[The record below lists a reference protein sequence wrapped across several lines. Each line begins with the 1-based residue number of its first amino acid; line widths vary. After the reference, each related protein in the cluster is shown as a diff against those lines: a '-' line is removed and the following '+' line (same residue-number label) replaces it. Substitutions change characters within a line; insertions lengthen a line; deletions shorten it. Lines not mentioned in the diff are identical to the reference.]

1 MTHDTPTTRQ
11 SIHLVKLHQTRLL
24 LVKGPDASKFLQGQ
38 VTCDLRELSTS
49 VTRIGAQCNPKGR
62 ILISFRALQIDAD
75 TIALRIPAVMMDKAK
90 SSLGKYIVFSKAK
103 LHDDGEFTLFGIYG
117 DEAKQA
123 ANTIFNQ
130 LPTDNDGW
138 VERDGNI
145 LIQLAPDRFECWI
158 KSADAAAFEQ
168 RLADHTVSG
177 SLNEWELLDIRAGIA
192 NIYPETIELFTPQ
205 EINYQLVNGINFRKG
220 CYTGQEIVA
229 RLHYRGKLK
238 RHMYHF
244 ELSGNQLP
252 TPGASLVNAT
262 TRHACGHLVTAA
274 FSTDSRIEILAS
286 LLDEQLD
293 QVALETSTEILKQL
307 PLPYAIPT
315 ADETTE

>member
-1 MTHDTPTTRQ
+1 MTSSNFTIDQ
-11 SIHLVKLHQTRLL
+11 SAHWVKLQQTQLL

-38 VTCDLRELSTS
+38 VTCDLRELSAP

-62 ILISFRALQIDAD
+62 ILLSFRALQIDTE
-75 TIALRIPAVMMDKAK
+75 TIALRIPASMLDKAK

-103 LHDDGEFTLFGIYG
+103 LHDDSGYTLYGIYG
-117 DEAKQA
+117 DSAQHAAK
-123 ANTIFNQ
+123 TIFTS
-130 LPTDNDGW
+130 LPTANDGW
-138 VERDGNI
+138 IEKEGSF
-145 LIQLAPDRFECWI
+145 LIQLAQDRFECWI
-158 KSADAAAFEQ
+158 KSADATAFEQ
-168 RLADHTVSG
+168 QLADHTVNG
-177 SLNEWELLDIRAGIA
+177 DLNNWELLNIRAGVA
-192 NIYPETIELFTPQ
+192 DIYPETVELFTPQ

-238 RHMYHF
+238 RHMYRF

-252 TPGASLVNAT
+252 APGAALVNAT
-262 TRHACGHLVTAA
+262 TGHACGHLVTAA
-274 FSTDSRIEILAS
+274 FAADNRIEILAS

-293 QVALETSTEILKQL
+293 QVTLETGTEILKQR

-315 ADETTE
+315 ADETAE